1 MFKTVDSVL
10 DLFHLICNVSI
21 YVRQRGY
28 SFTFPIEELPD
39 SIRYMQFENL
49 ENPEFYSKD
58 GPICFNISEDE
69 FDDYFAFLQE
79 YKDYREN

>member
-49 ENPEFYSKD
+49 ENP
-58 GPICFNISEDE
+58 
-69 FDDYFAFLQE
+69 
-79 YKDYREN
+79 